1 MNTANNT
8 PPDPALVFI
17 FPKDVTRVLIHITTY
32 KGAWLHYRA
41 IKDNLGKLSHQKLTV
56 KEFADWEGL
65 DPALVL
71 QKLAS

>member
-1 MNTANNT
+1 MITSNN

-17 FPKDVTRVLIHITTY
+17 FPKDVRRVLIHITTY
-32 KGAWLHYRA
+32 QGAWLHYRA
-41 IKDNLGKLSHQKLTV
+41 IKDSLGKQSHQKLTV

-65 DPALVL
+65 DAQLIM